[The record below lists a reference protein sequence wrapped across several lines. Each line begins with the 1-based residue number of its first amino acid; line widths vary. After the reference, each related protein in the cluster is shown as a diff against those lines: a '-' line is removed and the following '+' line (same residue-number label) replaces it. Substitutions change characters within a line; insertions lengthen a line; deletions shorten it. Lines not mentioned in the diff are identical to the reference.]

1 MSRIALDDFMITMN
15 VEDREIAEGYYGE
28 FLDDEFEDERQY
40 IFEVENFD
48 DYIERLEEATSK
60 MYGIYNE
67 CLIAPETLISN
78 NGVVEGI
85 GFGTV
90 ALFDSNVLEQK
101 RDDILNAIN
110 DFYYD
115 SDYILGTDVM
125 KCGSVGYDWD
135 GNLVANVDPEIE
147 VFVQLGTATGELS
160 IFQTV
165 SELDDGD
172 CLYVVKGDAADK
184 DIHRTTSK
192 K

>member
-135 GNLVANVDPEIE
+135 GNLVANAQGAID
-147 VFVQLGTATGELS
+147 GETLQRG
-160 IFQTV
+160 IDMIC
-165 SELDDGD
+165 SE
-172 CLYVVKGDAADK
+172 
-184 DIHRTTSK
+184 
-192 K
+192 